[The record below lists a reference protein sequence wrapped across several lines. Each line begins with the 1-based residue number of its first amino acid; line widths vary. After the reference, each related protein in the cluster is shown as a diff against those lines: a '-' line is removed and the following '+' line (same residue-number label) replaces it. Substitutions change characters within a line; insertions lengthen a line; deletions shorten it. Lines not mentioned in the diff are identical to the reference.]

1 VRWPSKLHILFAGC
15 LFVAIALVSS
25 LSGLYANPP
34 ADNSIPTQLPG
45 RNALLI
51 GTDWYP
57 EQWPESRWDT
67 ELSMMEAAH
76 LNVIRIGEF
85 AWSRMEPAEGHFDF
99 DWLDR
104 AIALAG
110 KHHIAVVLGTPTAAP
125 PAWLTLKY
133 PDTLRMD
140 TEGRRVSHGNRAQF
154 SVTSQRYREFCRRI
168 ATEMARRYGHNP
180 SVIGWQIDN
189 EYGYAQ
195 MSYDEDARKQFQDWL
210 RADYKTLDLLNQRW
224 TTSYWSE
231 TYDTWTEVPIPW
243 IPHNPGLMLD
253 WKRFVTYAYTT
264 YEENQINVIRQLADP
279 RQFITGNFMGYGFD
293 GFDHFT
299 VAHPL
304 TFASWDDYV
313 GTGHLDPD
321 VNGMSHDAMRGLK
334 RENFWVIET
343 QPGFVNWSGLNNSLN
358 KGEVRAMA
366 WHDIGHGAD
375 EVSYWQWRSALNG
388 QEEMHGTLVGPDGEP
403 EPLLA
408 EVTQTAKEFAETQS
422 VFRGTR
428 VVSDVALLHDYES
441 RWAINWQVH
450 TQRYDENSVLR
461 GYYHALRRLAQS
473 VDIVNPTA
481 PLDSYKLVV
490 APSLN
495 LIPKDRAEHLA
506 EYVKNGG
513 HLVLGPRSGM
523 KDEYNAL
530 LPMRQPG
537 YLIEP
542 LGGRVE
548 QFYALDRDV
557 PVSGALGSG
566 TATIWAEQLKTIAPD
581 VEVLSRY
588 GASNGWLDGQ
598 PAVITH
604 RYGKGRIT
612 YVGAILDSN
621 LMAAL
626 ADWLMK
632 ISGVVPAFGPVPDGV
647 EASRRVGPDSTV
659 FVLVNFSP
667 EKQIVALPHAMKAIL
682 IPPIQP
688 DPPQGSAE
696 NAGPAA
702 ASEQQAV
709 TPETPGEVS
718 EVELPRYGVSILLDS
733 LKP

>member
-1 VRWPSKLHILFAGC
+1 MRLLLRRALLTTFLATLCALFLHSRLHA
-15 LFVAIALVSS
+15 S
-25 LSGLYANPP
+25 PP
-34 ADNSIPTQLPG
+34 TDHPIPTQLPG
-45 RNALLI
+45 HNALLI

-67 ELSMMEAAH
+67 DLAMMEAAH

-85 AWSRMEPAEGHFDF
+85 AWSRMEPSENHFDF
-99 DWLDR
+99 AWLDR

-140 TEGRRVSHGNRAQF
+140 TEGRRVSHGNRAHF
-154 SVTSQRYREFCRRI
+154 NVTSQRYRTFCRTI
-168 ATEMARRYGHNP
+168 ATEMAKRYGHN
-180 SVIGWQIDN
+180 SNVIGWQIDN

-195 MSYDEDARKQFQDWL
+195 MSYEDDTRKQFQDWL
-210 RADYKTLDLLNQRW
+210 QVDHKTLEALNQQW

-231 TYDTWTEVPIPW
+231 TYDTWSEIPIPW

-253 WKRFVTYAYTT
+253 WRRFVSYAYTS

-313 GTGHLDPD
+313 GSGHLDPD
-321 VNGMSHDAMRGLK
+321 ANGMSHDAIRGLK

-343 QPGFVNWSGLNNSLN
+343 QPGFVNWSNLNNSLN

-366 WHDIGHGAD
+366 WHDVGHGAD
-375 EVSYWQWRSALNG
+375 EVGYWQWRSALNG

-403 EPLLA
+403 EPLLS
-408 EVTQTAKEFAETQS
+408 EVTQTAREFAQTQS

-428 VVSDVALLHDYES
+428 PVSEVALLHDYES
-441 RWAINWQVH
+441 RWAVNWQVH
-450 TQRYDENSVLR
+450 TQRYDENTVLR
-461 GYYHALRRLAQS
+461 GYYHSLHKLAQS
-473 VDIVNPTA
+473 LDIVNPAA

-490 APSLN
+490 APNLN
-495 LIPKDRAEHLA
+495 LIPKDRAAHLA
-506 EYVKNGG
+506 DYARNGG

-523 KDEYNAL
+523 KNEYNAL
-530 LPMRQPG
+530 LPLRQPG

-548 QFYALDRDV
+548 QFYALERDV
-557 PVSGALGSG
+557 PVSGTLGSG
-566 TATIWAEQLKTIAPD
+566 TATIWAEQLKTLAPD
-581 VEVLSRY
+581 AEVPLRY

-598 PAVITH
+598 PAIITH
-604 RYGKGRIT
+604 PFGRGRIT
-612 YVGAILDSN
+612 YVGAVLDPS

-626 ADWLMK
+626 ADWLVK
-632 ISGVVPAFGPVPDGV
+632 TSNVTPVLGPVPDGIEV
-647 EASRRVGPDSTV
+647 NRRVGPDAAV
-659 FVLVNFSP
+659 FVLINFSS
-667 EKQIVALPHAMKAIL
+667 EKQTVALPHSMKVIL
-682 IPPIQP
+682 SPPIQSESP
-688 DPPQGSAE
+688 AVCQPSVPQ
-696 NAGPAA
+696 PAA
-702 ASEQQAV
+702 PPSETCPAEASQ
-709 TPETPGEVS
+709 
-718 EVELPRYGVSILLDS
+718 VELPRYGVSILLDAT
-733 LKP
+733 KK